1 MSNIQRNSWPRVLLL
16 GHRSA
21 LGASVRLRLRASGC
35 DLCLL
40 EKGSWPAL
48 PARAARAGSL
58 EAAAGDPAAPA
69 ALVVISE
76 LGLPSGVMGSL
87 RWRCGRGRLRRQA
100 AELARQASRCG
111 VTDLVVVSSAL
122 RYRPAAD
129 SWLDENAPTDCSPET
144 AAAEAAEIAA
154 ETFSVLGGH
163 SVILRLGWP
172 YGGDDR
178 LTRRVIG
185 AAAKGWQMFDGPPDV
200 FLPTVEITDAAA
212 SILPALSAPAGRY
225 NVTDGHPR
233 TQAELSEALATGAGG
248 ALHPLF
254 DLRWGHGSLFG
265 RSRRADGTAF
275 TSVTGWRPAFR
286 DSAHRLAHLS
296 RAAAER
302 RTSPGL
308 RA

>member
-1 MSNIQRNSWPRVLLL
+1 MSHIRRNSWPRVLLL
-16 GHRSA
+16 GHWSA
-21 LGASVRLRLRASGC
+21 LGANVRLHLRASGC
-35 DLCLL
+35 DVCLV
-40 EKGSWPAL
+40 EEGSWPAL
-48 PARAARAGSL
+48 PLRAAPTGSL

-69 ALVVISE
+69 ALVMMSE
-76 LGLPSGVMGSL
+76 LCLPSGVMGSL
-87 RWRCGRGRLRRQA
+87 RWRCGRGRLRRHA
-100 AELARQASRCG
+100 AELARRASRCG
-111 VTDLVVVSSAL
+111 VTELVVVSSAL
-122 RYRPAAD
+122 RYRPAAG
-129 SWLDENAPTDCSPET
+129 SWLDEDAPTDPSPET
-144 AAAEAAEIAA
+144 AAAAAAEAAAD
-154 ETFSVLGGH
+154 TFSWLGGH

-200 FLPTVEITDAAA
+200 FLPTVEITDAAS

-233 TQAELSEALATGAGG
+233 THGELGEAIAAGAGG

-275 TSVTGWRPAFR
+275 ASVTGWRPAFR
-286 DSAHRLAHLS
+286 DSADRLADLS
-296 RAAAER
+296 RAAMAR
-302 RTSPGL
+302 RTLPGL

>member
-200 FLPTVEITDAAA
+200 FLPTVEMTDAAA